1 MMKHRIIPEKVGC
14 SEKEFEQLLENAVN
28 AYNKASGEITD
39 KVIVAAKLIRT
50 ETLADNGEEEVS
62 VYEKTLI
69 SIGFLLGS
77 FQVRS
82 MTGQILDKAAS
93 MKKLGIMPDEVILG
107 MLVSQLVDNILMDE
121 HDCENCANK
130 NECKKGSCGEEEKPE
145 DEG

>member
-1 MMKHRIIPEKVGC
+1 MMKHRIIPEKVGY

-28 AYNKASGEITD
+28 AYNETGQEITD
-39 KVIVAAKLIRT
+39 KVIAAAKLIRT
-50 ETLADNGEEEVS
+50 ETLAENREEVS

-82 MTGQILDKAAS
+82 MTGQILDKAAT
-93 MKKLGIMPDEVILG
+93 MKKIGFVPDEVILG
-107 MLVSQLVDNILMDE
+107 MLVNQLVDNLMMDE
-121 HDCENCANK
+121 HDCENCASK

>member
-1 MMKHRIIPEKVGC
+1 MMKHRIIPEKVGY

-28 AYNKASGEITD
+28 AYNETGREITD
-39 KVIVAAKLIRT
+39 KVIAAAKLIRT
-50 ETLADNGEEEVS
+50 ETLAENGEEVS

-82 MTGQILDKAAS
+82 MTGQILDKAAT
-93 MKKLGIMPDEVILG
+93 MKKIGFAPDEVILG
-107 MLVSQLVDNILMDE
+107 MLVNQLVDNIMMDE
-121 HDCENCANK
+121 HDCENCESK

-145 DEG
+145 DED